1 MLPFVHLLFD
11 LDSIAVRTNKF
22 GASGLMCRGLNAL
35 EAKVADG
42 LTDLRMIDNQNQSSL
57 LDV

>member
-22 GASGLMCRGLNAL
+22 GGLRPYVQRLRSFG
-35 EAKVADG
+35 AKKCNLLVSK
-42 LTDLRMIDNQNQSSL
+42 LTDGQ
-57 LDV
+57 V